1 MNDKLKHFIAGVVI
15 ASVVLVCLAFTQD
28 TTIYKDVLV
37 YPNPA
42 HDHFYLRADT
52 LPGRVEIYDMSG
64 RLMQSEKIDEG
75 QTEVRID
82 VSLKKGVYILVFKEK

>member
-1 MNDKLKHFIAGVVI
+1 MKKILLILAIVI
-15 ASVVLVCLAFTQD
+15 SLAFMQD
-28 TTIYKDVLV
+28 STKYANVMV

-64 RLMQSEKIDEG
+64 RLRQSEKIEEG
-75 QTEVRID
+75 QTEVRIE
-82 VSLKKGVYILVFKEK
+82 VNLKKGVYILVFKEK